1 MRRAEHPPPDEAP
14 QPRHRPLAP
23 WARPQ
28 PAWWVLRGPVEVLTH
43 LAFDLRTAGL
53 GHVPREGPCLL
64 VANHTDHLD
73 PIVLLVA
80 LLEQR
85 GRRTRFLALNELF
98 DLPLTGWW
106 LRRAR
111 AIPVARGRGAEPMIA
126 TVRQVLEAGEL
137 VVVYPE
143 GRLPR
148 QPGVR
153 LPPRRG
159 VGALVRSLPPSV
171 PIVPV
176 AHRGLEPPD
185 ARQPHPAVRVL
196 ERGPRHRVGVA
207 AGAPLR
213 SSDFAGGDDA
223 GAAAALL
230 GIIRARLEPLAD
242 RLAGRER
249 PA

>member
-1 MRRAEHPPPDEAP
+1 MRRAEHPPAAEAP
-14 QPRHRPLAP
+14 HPRHRPQAP

-28 PAWWVLRGPVEVLTH
+28 SAWPLLRGPIELLTH
-43 LAFDLRTAGL
+43 LAFDLRTVGL
-53 GHVPREGPCLL
+53 THVPRQGPCLV

-80 LLEQR
+80 LLEER

-126 TVRQVLEAGEL
+126 SARQALHAGEL

-153 LPPRRG
+153 LPARRG
-159 VGALVRSLPPSV
+159 VGALVRSLPASV

-176 AHRGLEPPD
+176 AHRGLEPLD

-196 ERGPRHRVGVA
+196 ERGPRHPVALA
-207 AGAPLR
+207 AGTPLR
-213 SSDFAGGDDA
+213 SSDFAGGDDG

-230 GIIRARLEPLAD
+230 GLIRAQLEPLAD
-242 RLAGRER
+242 RLVGRGS
-249 PA
+249 PS